1 MLRKTNDGSLTLYN
15 ESFNELYHSEDGAL
29 LEARSLY
36 IMGSGFN
43 SLCLEENKDLNTII
57 KVCDVGLGLGY
68 NALSTLEA
76 WFSGKGL
83 FSLEI
88 HSLEQDKKLFFELT
102 TGKASWEESWDDSWC
117 ERVKDFEEI
126 TPSFFK
132 KVFEHPISRKK
143 ALWFVHLGEAKTL
156 LKENKE
162 KLPHFDF
169 IWQDPF
175 SPKTSP
181 GLWDKEWF
189 SLLTKFS
196 TKNATLMTYSVA
208 RSVRDSLAENNWSFK
223 KIPTVTK
230 KKVWLKAIKEN

>member
-36 IMGSGFN
+36 IIGSGFN
-43 SLCLEENKDLNTII
+43 SLCLEEKINLNPVI
-57 KVCDVGLGLGY
+57 KICDVGLGLGY
-68 NALSTLEA
+68 NAVSTLEA
-76 WFSGKGL
+76 WFSGRGL

-88 HSLEQDKKLFFELT
+88 HSLEQDKKLFSELT
-102 TGKASWEESWDDSWC
+102 TGKASWQESWNEIWC
-117 ERVKDFEEI
+117 ERVKNFEEI

-132 KVFEHPISRKK
+132 KIFEHPISKKK
-143 ALWFVHLGEAKTL
+143 ALWFVHLGEAKNL

-162 KLPHFDF
+162 KFPHFDF

-189 SLLTKFS
+189 SLLTVCSNEK
-196 TKNATLMTYSVA
+196 ATLMTYSVA
-208 RSVRDSLAENNWSFK
+208 RSVKDSLIANNWNLT
-223 KIPTVTK
+223 KIPTTTK
-230 KKVWLKAIKEN
+230 KKDWLKAVKEN